1 MSEWRGVLMPVA
13 AMLAAQA
20 LLSMAT
26 VTLPVLAP
34 AAAAEIGAPLAWIG
48 LFVAIIYARNVRKS
62 LGNVSKRH
70 PSQSPPQK
78 LLLRKQS

>member
-34 AAAAEIGAPLAWIG
+34 AAAA
-48 LFVAIIYARNVRKS
+48 
-62 LGNVSKRH
+62 
-70 PSQSPPQK
+70 
-78 LLLRKQS
+78 